1 MHSTTQPTSG
11 RKPADPNPSTLVEDH
26 RVKSV
31 GRPRRSALSSVIYFL
46 QRNHLALVG
55 LLIILFWVMV
65 TISAPLIAPYAP
77 LAQDIV
83 NRLQE
88 PTLAHPFGT
97 DQLGRDVLSR
107 VMYGGRISIPAAV
120 AVVVLAGTVGTIVGA
135 LAGFIGGTTE
145 EIFMRVT
152 DVFMAFPT
160 IILAMAVA
168 AALGPSVSNAVI
180 AITVVW
186 WPNYARIVR
195 GLVLSVKENE
205 YVSASRA
212 VGAKESY
219 VLRKVVLPNSTA
231 PVLVLATLDLG
242 AALLVFAGLSFL
254 GLGAEPSTPEWGR
267 MVSDGIAFFDQ
278 WWMSA
283 FPGLA
288 IFTIVMAFNFV
299 GDGLRDALDPRLRRQ
314 I

>member
-1 MHSTTQPTSG
+1 MQHASSQPHSVARATTTGQSE
-11 RKPADPNPSTLVEDH
+11 RSMF
-26 RVKSV
+26 S
-31 GRPRRSALSSVIYFL
+31 SALYFL
-46 QRNHLALVG
+46 RQNKLALIG
-55 LLIILFWVMV
+55 LIIV
-65 TISAPLIAPYAP
+65 ISWILITLLAPVLAPYPP
-77 LAQDIV
+77 LQQNIV
-83 NRLQE
+83 DRLQG
-88 PTLAHPFGT
+88 PNSTYLFGT

-107 VMYGGRISIPAAV
+107 VMYGGRISMPAAL
-120 AVVVLAGTVGTIVGA
+120 AVIIIAGGVGTVVGA
-135 LAGFIGGTTE
+135 IAGFLGGVVE

-168 AALGPSVSNAVI
+168 AALGPNVSNAII
-180 AITVVW
+180 AMVVVW

-195 GLVLSVKENE
+195 SLVLTVKENE
-205 YVSASRA
+205 YVSASRSL
-212 VGAKESY
+212 GATEMRI
-219 VLRKVVLPNSTA
+219 LWRVVVPNSIA
-231 PVLVLATLDLG
+231 PVLVMATLDLG
-242 AALLVFAGLSFL
+242 NAILVFAGLSFL

-267 MVSDGIAFFDQ
+267 MISDGLAFFDQ
-278 WWMSA
+278 WWISA